1 MIGQGIRLRA
11 SKSLKRG
18 HPWSKTIAFGFS
30 VASYSGNTPRVTV
43 HNCRF
48 QLGANAPVACAD
60 TTVSL
65 SWATTHVYAR
75 YQHSNQALTI
85 QANGSGPDWA
95 DTAYSFKL
103 LMELTI
109 VDGNIRRWIALH
121 GMWIIP
127 ARVGN

>member
-18 HPWSKTIAFGFS
+18 YPWSGDIAFGFT

-48 QLGANAPVACAD
+48 QIGANAPVACAD

-65 SWATTHVYAR
+65 SWATSYVYAR

-85 QANGSGPDWA
+85 QCDGSGPDWN
-95 DTAYSFKL
+95 DTGYSFRP

-109 VDGNIRRWIALH
+109 VDGNIRSWIALH
-121 GMWIIP
+121 DMWIIS